1 MAFIFASGALNNH
14 TASRKTALSVVF
26 SMIGLAVAVLT
37 LPVSC
42 GGPNTALADAP
53 IPYIPPSYYEC
64 TAITSADLM
73 SYYYYYNRYAPAPN
87 VEQEV
92 NNHLFVLKNMLVTD
106 SALKYATSKYI
117 WMDGIIQ
124 CYFLAQGTADT
135 LRVGERVD
143 VVGVN
148 TGVGKDYAGTL
159 IFTGCIFLPA
169 GRVQLPAADSGGL
182 GVVRPY

>member
-1 MAFIFASGALNNH
+1 MAFTFPNSISNNRAKLRPAAPAVLSAVITTLVAVILPTSCSAS
-14 TASRKTALSVVF
+14 KTALSE
-26 SMIGLAVAVLT
+26 
-37 LPVSC
+37 
-42 GGPNTALADAP
+42 AP

-64 TAITSADLM
+64 TAITSADLLG
-73 SYYYYYNRYAPAPN
+73 YYYYYNRYAPAPN
-87 VEQEV
+87 VEQDI

-135 LRVGERVD
+135 LRAGDRVD
-143 VVGVN
+143 VVGIN
-148 TGVGKDYAGTL
+148 AGVGKDYAGTL

-169 GRVQLPAADSGGL
+169 GRVQLPAAEGAGPPGGKL
-182 GVVRPY
+182 Y